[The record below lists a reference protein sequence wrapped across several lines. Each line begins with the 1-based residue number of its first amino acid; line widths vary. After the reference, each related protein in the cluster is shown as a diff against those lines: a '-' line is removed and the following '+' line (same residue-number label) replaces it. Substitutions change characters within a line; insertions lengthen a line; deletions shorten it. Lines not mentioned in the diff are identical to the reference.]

1 VAPGGSLQGSFSIS
15 RRNSIAKPRLDL
27 QASVRAGVV
36 EEKRWVV
43 GRGRASTAA
52 ADEEDREEGERGG
65 MIETMASEKAHDPV
79 LRLAQRR

>member
-1 VAPGGSLQGSFSIS
+1 M
-15 RRNSIAKPRLDL
+15 
-27 QASVRAGVV
+27 RAGVV